1 MTEWLICD
9 FVDKTT
15 VTCLDL
21 VLCLCLVIL
30 NFLLHGFWC
39 WDSDWFVNQAVGKQI
54 QSRRELEQTRKMFF
68 PHWRSLLTS
77 RYTVKVFPFYA
88 HMMERDHVSNL
99 HMAGGTE
106 NGLKDKWCSPVGVSL
121 LGKPPQL
128 TSTSYQSRT
137 RRLFGT
143 AALTLLKTLKRAW
156 VGRQVGYM
164 VFGSSSLSSKVD
176 RLYGRNQTS
185 SLPLYFFSLSCAGA
199 QFVVEH
205 DHFPCDETR
214 TSFARNG
221 C

>member
-1 MTEWLICD
+1 M
-9 FVDKTT
+9 
-15 VTCLDL
+15 
-21 VLCLCLVIL
+21 
-30 NFLLHGFWC
+30 
-39 WDSDWFVNQAVGKQI
+39 NQAVGKQI

-143 AALTLLKTLKRAW
+143 AALTLLKTLKRA
-156 VGRQVGYM
+156 
-164 VFGSSSLSSKVD
+164 
-176 RLYGRNQTS
+176 
-185 SLPLYFFSLSCAGA
+185 
-199 QFVVEH
+199 
-205 DHFPCDETR
+205 
-214 TSFARNG
+214 
-221 C
+221 